1 MKRIGLGNKD
11 SVRCS
16 YPFQHRWQMICHPV
30 HSNTQSDL
38 PKERF
43 HISDINLS
51 SFKQSL
57 LYRRSIVM
65 AQ

>member
-1 MKRIGLGNKD
+1 MQADRGLRNKD
-11 SVRCS
+11 SLRCP
-16 YPFQHRWQMICHPV
+16 YPFQHRWKMICHPV

-57 LYRRSIVM
+57 
-65 AQ
+65 